1 VEYLVAEFGAD
12 HVLMGSDYPFD
23 MGPTDPVGFLA
34 GARLSE
40 EEHALVGGGNAIRLL
55 RIGQT

>member
-1 VEYLVAEFGAD
+1 MVEYLVGEFGAD

-34 GARLSE
+34 EARLSE
-40 EEHALVGGGNAIRLL
+40 EEHALVAGGNAIRLL
-55 RIGQT
+55 RI

>member
-1 VEYLVAEFGAD
+1 
-12 HVLMGSDYPFD
+12 MGSDYPFD